1 MKKLLKLI
9 YLGFRQIFIPH
20 IYRTANSAAPITLT
34 NLFYQKIL
42 RINGSAYW
50 PMHYTSKVS
59 GVENIKIGI
68 GTAPG
73 LSPGCYIQGL
83 GKIYIGD
90 YTIVAPNV
98 GIISANHEITD
109 YRKHKEGVVRIGS
122 YCWIGMN
129 AVVMPNVILG
139 DYTIVAAGAIVT
151 KSFENGYCVVAGN
164 PARVIK
170 QLDKTACMHYQNEYK
185 YYGYLPAEVF
195 PKFQERNLSP

>member
-1 MKKLLKLI
+1 MKKILKFI
-9 YLGFRQIFIPH
+9 YFGLRKKIMPN
-20 IYRTANSAAPITLT
+20 IYRTAGTAAPITLT
-34 NLFYQKIL
+34 NLFIQKIL
-42 RINGSAYW
+42 RINGRAYW
-50 PMHYTSKVS
+50 PMHFTSRVS

-109 YRKHKEGVVRIGS
+109 YRKHKEGIVKIGS

-129 AVVMPNVILG
+129 AVVMPNVTLG
-139 DYTIVAAGAIVT
+139 DYTIVAAGCIVT
-151 KSFENGYCVVAGN
+151 KSFEDGYCIVGGN

-170 QLDKTACMHYQNEYK
+170 NLNKSECEHYQNEYK
-185 YYGYLPAEVF
+185 YYGYVPEECF
-195 PKFQERNLSP
+195 DKFRKNNLMV